1 MAKTKYAINE
11 KSLSKGELRKLNALR
26 KSVGED
32 LGNEAFSKWYET
44 ARTAP
49 EVPSDRNI
57 EVIRAA
63 LEPRI
68 NELKFPRGGSYVVK
82 RGRGR
87 IIVEPVA

>member
-32 LGNEAFSKWYET
+32 VGNEAFTKWYET

-49 EVPSDRNI
+49 SVPSDHNI
-57 EVIRAA
+57 EIIRAA

-68 NELKFPRGGSYVVK
+68 NELKFRRGGSYVVK